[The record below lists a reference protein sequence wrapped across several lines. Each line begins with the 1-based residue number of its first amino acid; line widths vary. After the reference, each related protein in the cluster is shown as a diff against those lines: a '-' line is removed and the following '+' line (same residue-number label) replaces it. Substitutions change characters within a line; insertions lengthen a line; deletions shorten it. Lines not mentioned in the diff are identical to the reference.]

1 MMEIK
6 KIISN
11 FHFLKM
17 HKLCHVVICNWLLG
31 KLYIVITSCKKL
43 YNQSIWSRPYIS
55 SMCIVLMSCLV
66 MICNKTFIAIKHAI
80 NGIFSYQSDL
90 QLVSGHKL
98 KSQIGVFNTRVN
110 DIFFSHLWC
119 LLKKF
124 ILDFDISIPYFM
136 FSYFVFIA
144 WPLIDLTPHAF
155 DPKGCTNQTTTFRIK
170 SSLKLSNQ

>member
-1 MMEIK
+1 MQIK

-31 KLYIVITSCKKL
+31 KLYIVIIGCNKL
-43 YNQSIWSRPYIS
+43 YNQSIWLRPYIS

-66 MICNKTFIAIKHAI
+66 MIYNKMFSAVRLMQLMEYLATKVICNWFLVI
-80 NGIFSYQSDL
+80 NWSHNWGFY
-90 QLVSGHKL
+90 
-98 KSQIGVFNTRVN
+98 TRVN

-124 ILDFDISIPYFM
+124 ILDFDISIPYFI
-136 FSYFVFIA
+136 FLIYCLAIN
-144 WPLIDLTPHAF
+144 WP
-155 DPKGCTNQTTTFRIK
+155 NTTCIWP
-170 SSLKLSNQ
+170 